1 MNKKIL
7 YGLVASLSMVSAG
20 AYATDAS
27 ENAVTTKGYVD
38 AGLKYVYKVANGTE
52 NGAVKNINEALS
64 DGNGGLINVGDLKE
78 KIGAK
83 GTGDAAGSGLA
94 GDVQSLEKTIGDEN
108 SGLVKKVNTLAA
120 SSKTYDAGDGIKV
133 TAGANEGDPA
143 TIGLKLPD
151 NPAAGTYVYQI
162 DANGNGTWQALEVED
177 DWDEAFLNQ

>member
-1 MNKKIL
+1 MKKKIL

-64 DGNGGLINVGDLKE
+64 DGNGGLINVGDLKV

-83 GTGDAAGSGLA
+83 GTGGAEGTGLA

-143 TIGLKLPD
+143 TIGLD
-151 NPAAGTYVYQI
+151 VNTSANTTYVFKT
-162 DANGNGTWQALEVED
+162 DANGTGTWQALEVED